1 MAGIEAEHRFLY
13 TMKLQYYVDEE
24 GESTIG
30 LWVPKRNCFIDVT
43 AQDEQIWAAMLPG
56 GKKLRKEIETWISQG
71 AADGVEVDMKGL
83 VVSSAL
89 HVQPCTLVCLGKT
102 YADHAREF
110 SGDTPEEPSI
120 FLKATSAISSDLT
133 YVLNPEGAT
142 KLDYEVE
149 LAVII
154 GETLHRASE
163 QEARRAIVG
172 YTLICDY
179 SERSYQLEHGGQW
192 TKGKSYDTFAP
203 FGPVLITK
211 DEIPDPDNLELELRV
226 NGELRQK
233 ASTSQLIMPVAR
245 LVAYVSKFMTLNAG
259 DVVSTGTPG
268 GVALG
273 MTPPAYLK
281 PGDIVEFSCSRI
293 GSVRQIVEEE

>member
-1 MAGIEAEHRFLY
+1 MR
-13 TMKLQYYVDEE
+13 LQYYVDEE

-56 GKKLRKEIETWISQG
+56 GKKLRKEIETWISKG
-71 AADGVEVDMKGL
+71 AADGVPVDTKGL
-83 VVSSAL
+83 AVSSAL
-89 HVQPCTLVCLGKT
+89 HVQPCILACLGKC

-110 SGDTPEEPSI
+110 SGDTPTEPSL
-120 FLKATSAISSDLT
+120 FLKATSAISSDLS
-133 YVLNPEGAT
+133 YVLNPEGAS
-142 KLDYEVE
+142 KLDYEIE

-154 GETLHRASE
+154 GDTLHNASE
-163 QEARRAIVG
+163 EDARRAIVG
-172 YTLICDY
+172 YTLMCDY
-179 SERSYQLEHGGQW
+179 SERAWQLEHGGQW

-203 FGPVLITK
+203 FGPVLVTK

-226 NGELRQK
+226 NGEPRQK
-233 ASTSQLIMPVAR
+233 ASTSQLIMPVAQ
-245 LVAYVSKFMTLNAG
+245 LIAYVSRFMTLNAG

-273 MTPPAYLK
+273 MNPPRYLK
-281 PGDIVEFSCSRI
+281 PGDVVELSCPAI
-293 GSVRQIVEEE
+293 GTFTQVVEAE

>member
-1 MAGIEAEHRFLY
+1 MR
-13 TMKLQYYVDEE
+13 LQYYVDEE

-56 GKKLRKEIETWISQG
+56 GKKLRKEIETWISKG
-71 AADGVEVDMKGL
+71 AADGVPVDTRGL
-83 VVSSAL
+83 VISSAL
-89 HVQPCTLVCLGKT
+89 HVQPCTLACLGKC

-110 SGDTPEEPSI
+110 SGDTPTEPSL
-120 FLKATSAISSDLT
+120 FLKATSAISSDLS

-142 KLDYEVE
+142 MLDYEIE

-154 GETLHRASE
+154 GDTLHNASE
-163 QEARRAIVG
+163 EEARRAIVG
-172 YTLICDY
+172 YTLMCDY
-179 SERSYQLEHGGQW
+179 SERAWQLEHGGQW

-203 FGPVLITK
+203 FGPVLVTK
-211 DEIPDPDNLELELRV
+211 DEIPDPDNLELELKV
-226 NGELRQK
+226 NGETRQK
-233 ASTSQLIMPVAR
+233 SNTSQLIMPVAR
-245 LVAYVSKFMTLNAG
+245 LIAYVSRFMTLNAG

-273 MTPPAYLK
+273 MTPPRYLK
-281 PGDIVEFSCSRI
+281 PGDVVELSCPAIGTFSQ
-293 GSVRQIVEEE
+293 VVEAE